1 MTWPEYDLY
10 SNLMKRTEP
19 GPGAK
24 LPDSH
29 LPADGH
35 LKMRSIP
42 NADTDRLLRVRL
54 FLHDRLHTL
63 DGLRNHE
70 DPRRSLANGGLRIR
84 AISHELALRGHRAW
98 NGCEY
103 CRDGRDELTEE
114 ELKC

>member
-10 SNLMKRTEP
+10 SNLMHRTEP

-29 LPADGH
+29 LPAEGH

-54 FLHDRLHTL
+54 FLHERLHTK
-63 DGLRNHE
+63 DGLRYH
-70 DPRRSLANGGLRIR
+70 DDTRRSLVNGGLRVK
-84 AISHELALRGHRAW
+84 AISYELALRGYRPT
-98 NGCEY
+98 NGCEF
-103 CRDGRDELTEE
+103 CDEGRDDLREE
-114 ELKC
+114 ERR